1 MTTTTLAPKYTTFT
15 IRLNKLNGNYLVW
28 AKNPATGEAW
38 SNTMLFTISTLGEA
52 EAIVSDLKAEMVGA

>member
-38 SNTMLFTISTLGEA
+38 SNIMLYTISTLEEA
-52 EAIVSDLKAEMVGA
+52 EAIVSDLKSEMVGA

>member
-15 IRLNKLNGNYLVW
+15 IRLNKLNGNYIVW

-38 SNTMLFTISTLGEA
+38 SNIMVRTITTLEEA
-52 EAIVSDLKAEMVGA
+52 EAYVSDLKSQMVVA